1 MENFKRL
8 NKQDL
13 SEHIKPGKK
22 ILFANVPAD
31 GHFNPLTSLAMHLKS
46 IGCDVRWYSS
56 KLYAEKIRSLDIP
69 VYVFKKALEM
79 TADNIETDFPERQ
92 KIKSV
97 VGKLNYDMINFF
109 ILRGPEYYADI
120 RELYEDF
127 QFDLMITDIAFSGIP
142 FVKEK
147 MNIPVVAISVFPLV
161 ETSKDLAPTGLGIT
175 PSTSFIGRR
184 KQDVLRFLS
193 NKILFSKPN
202 KVVKK
207 ILGDYGIQADGTVF
221 DILVRKSTLVL
232 QSGSPSFEYKRSD
245 LGKNIRFIGA
255 VLPYSKKRTQPAWY
269 DKRLERYRKVVL
281 VTQGTVEK
289 NSSKL
294 LLPTLE
300 AFKNS
305 DVLVIVTT
313 GGSGTQ
319 ELRTK
324 FPQHNFI
331 IEDFIPFNEA
341 MPYCNVYITNGGYG
355 GVMLA
360 IDNNLPMIAAGVHE
374 GKNEICARI
383 GYFGLGVN
391 LRTELPT
398 AAQIRTGVEK
408 IFADASY
415 KKNVSRLKQEL
426 QTYNP
431 QLLCEKYVFEI
442 LNEKPAVKPG
452 SVSMAA
458 MLN

>member
-1 MENFKRL
+1 MENIQKIDSQEIA
-8 NKQDL
+8 KYA
-13 SEHIKPGKK
+13 KPGKK

-56 KLYAEKIRSLDIP
+56 KLYADKITSLDIP
-69 VYVFKKALEM
+69 VYTFKKALEM
-79 TADNIETDFPERQ
+79 TADNIDTDFPERN

-97 VGKLNYDMINFF
+97 IGKLNYDMINFF

-120 RELYEDF
+120 REIYNGF
-127 QFDLMITDIAFSGIP
+127 QFDLMICDIAYSGIP
-142 FVKEK
+142 FVREK

-184 KQDVLRFLS
+184 KQDVLRYIS
-193 NKILFSKPN
+193 NKILFAKPN
-202 KVVKK
+202 KVAKK
-207 ILGDYGIQADGTVF
+207 VLGDYGIKAEGTIF
-221 DILVRKSTLVL
+221 DIFIRKSNLVL
-232 QSGSPSFEYKRSD
+232 QSGTPGFEYQRSD

-255 VLPYSKKRTQPAWY
+255 VLPYSKKRTQPTWY

-294 LLPTLE
+294 ISPTLE
-300 AFKNS
+300 AFKNT
-305 DVLVIVTT
+305 DVLVVVTT
-313 GGSGTQ
+313 GGSNTQ

-331 IEDFIPFNEA
+331 IEDFIPFSEV

-355 GVMLA
+355 GVMLG
-360 IDNNLPMIAAGVHE
+360 IDNNLPMVAAGVHE

-383 GYFGLGVN
+383 GYFGLGIN
-391 LRTELPT
+391 LRNEMPT
-398 AAQIRTGVEK
+398 AAQIRTAVEK
-408 IFADASY
+408 IFADPEY
-415 KKNVSRLKQEL
+415 KMNVSKLKREL

-431 QLLCEKYVFEI
+431 QYLCEKFVFEI
-442 LNEKPAVKPG
+442 LNEKPVAKPVP
-452 SVSMAA
+452 SAA